1 LTDFLFGKNFGETG
15 EPGGVVGDIFGG
27 IGSFFGNLLPSFDV
41 GTPYVQRDMVAKIHK
56 GERILTA
63 QENRAFSS
71 GGMGSTVYMTV
82 NTPDANSFRKSQP
95 QIMADMQR
103 SLNRGRRVV

>member
-41 GTPYVQRDMVAKIHK
+41 GTDYVPHDMVAKIHK

-71 GGMGSTVYMTV
+71 GGMGATVYMTV
-82 NTPDANSFRKSQP
+82 NTPDADSFRKSQA
-95 QIMADMQR
+95 QIMAQMQR
-103 SLNRGRRVV
+103 ELNRGRRVV

>member
-1 LTDFLFGKNFGETG
+1 
-15 EPGGVVGDIFGG
+15 VGDIFGG

-71 GGMGSTVYMTV
+71 GGMGATVYMTV

-103 SLNRGRRVV
+103 SLNRGRRVM